1 MKINNLLSAKTA
13 FEPSDTAALS
23 YTGDPVIQR
32 ILANPYVLLD
42 ERIRQIPEVQN
53 LLQYPE
59 IQQIFFDPSQL
70 NLRLGNKK
78 TETLLNIVR
87 DWIAQ
92 NNSDEIFG
100 NAERLRL
107 ENSGRQSSAGIT
119 GNTTNSRNSG
129 ITFHGN
135 PVVAII
141 FIIVFFIMFFVTVL
155 GSVMSR
161 PI

>member
-1 MKINNLLSAKTA
+1 MKINDHFSAKTISS
-13 FEPSDTAALS
+13 ETAAAT
-23 YTGDPVIQR
+23 YDDPVMQR
-32 ILANPYVLLD
+32 IIANPYVLLD

-87 DWIAQ
+87 EWILQ
-92 NNSDEIFG
+92 NNADEIFNG
-100 NAERLRL
+100 AERLRP
-107 ENSGRQSSAGIT
+107 ENSGRQSSAGISV
-119 GNTTNSRNSG
+119 NTTNSRNSG

-141 FIIVFFIMFFVTVL
+141 FIIVFFMLFVVTAL
-155 GSVMSR
+155 GSAMSR